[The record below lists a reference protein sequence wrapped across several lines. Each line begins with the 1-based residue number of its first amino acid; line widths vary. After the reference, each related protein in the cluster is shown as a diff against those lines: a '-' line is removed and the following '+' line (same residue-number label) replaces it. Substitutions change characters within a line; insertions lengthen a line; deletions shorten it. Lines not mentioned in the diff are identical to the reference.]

1 MTPVSPGAGAP
12 GVILLAHGSRHRRA
26 AAGIDQLAAAVHRHT
41 GRHTVAAHLSFHDH
55 TFDHAC
61 HQLRSRGHT
70 RATVVPL
77 LFTNAYHHTIDVP
90 NTVAKEDQLDITI
103 TPGLGTGP
111 AVAELLRSQIP
122 AGAHPVLYAV
132 GSSRPE
138 ANRSVEK
145 LAHTIGGEPLFATRG
160 TPTGR
165 TLDDIRTTHHRVH
178 ILPLF
183 VSHGLLLDQLRTHHP
198 PTEHLSYSP
207 PLMGKLA
214 TIVKR
219 RLQCSSSSQAHSHN

>member
-1 MTPVSPGAGAP
+1 MSTPTPLAD
-12 GVILLAHGSRHRRA
+12 LLAAVPSLNTP
-26 AAGIDQLAAAVHRHT
+26 DQPFTYAVQ
-41 GRHTVAAHLSFHDH
+41 GRHVVGTWDIVKATSLYPDEVTHLDKDYRLEVELDEDDH

-77 LFTNAYHHTIDVP
+77 LFTNAYHHAIDVP

-160 TPTGR
+160 TTTGR

-198 PTEHLSYSP
+198 PTEHLS
-207 PLMGKLA
+207 
-214 TIVKR
+214 
-219 RLQCSSSSQAHSHN
+219 

>member
-1 MTPVSPGAGAP
+1 MTPARAGAGDP

-111 AVAELLRSQIP
+111 AIAELLRQQIP

-160 TPTGR
+160 TTTGR
-165 TLDDIRTTHHRVH
+165 TLDDILTPTTESTYSPSSSPTGSSSTNYEPTTHQ
-178 ILPLF
+178 PN
-183 VSHGLLLDQLRTHHP
+183 T
-198 PTEHLSYSP
+198 
-207 PLMGKLA
+207 
-214 TIVKR
+214 
-219 RLQCSSSSQAHSHN
+219 

>member
-1 MTPVSPGAGAP
+1 MTPARAGAGDP

-77 LFTNAYHHTIDVP
+77 LFTNAYHHAIDVP

-165 TLDDIRTTHHRVH
+165 TLDDIRTTHHRV
-178 ILPLF
+178 
-183 VSHGLLLDQLRTHHP
+183 QLRTHHP